1 MSGGPDSERSPQPRR
16 REFLAASASLA
27 GAGWLA
33 LNAPVVLAAGK
44 IASERRAAG
53 AAWVSLDDSQAASL
67 AAVVDQLI
75 PPDDLPGAAELGV
88 VHFIDQALGD
98 FMAGSAAGFL
108 GGLAELERRAQR
120 AGAGASGFAGLAFDQ
135 QTAVLREIE
144 SEPFF
149 AELLFLTHCGMF
161 AMPARGGNREQG
173 GWKLIGF
180 DSRHAWQPP
189 FGYYD
194 GRSDGED
201 DRA

>member
-1 MSGGPDSERSPQPRR
+1 MSGGPDSECSPRPRR
-16 REFLAASASLA
+16 RAFLAASANLA

-33 LNAPVVLAAGK
+33 LNAPALLAAGE
-44 IASERRAAG
+44 AAAERRAASAG
-53 AAWVSLDDSQAASL
+53 WLSLDDSQAGTL
-67 AAVVDQLI
+67 AAVVDQLV

-98 FMAGSAAGFL
+98 FMAGAAAGLF
-108 GGLAELERRAQR
+108 GGLAELDRRAQQ

-135 QTAVLREIE
+135 QTDILREIE
-144 SEPFF
+144 HEPFF
-149 AELLFLTHCGMF
+149 EQLLFLTHCGMF
-161 AMPARGGNREQG
+161 AMPSRGGNRDQG

-194 GRSDGED
+194 GPAGGED
-201 DRA
+201 DSA